1 MVYSIRETQAFSDL
15 FSSSDR
21 FEPERWELGQR
32 TPGEDTFHFLPF
44 GRGARS
50 CAGKEYA
57 KLLLKILTV
66 EVCRSCHWRLLNE
79 DTEMKFMP
87 VPHPADG
94 LPMHITHQLPAH
106 VRPRAA
112 TVRQLPVHL

>member
-57 KLLLKILTV
+57 KLLLKVLTV

-112 TVRQLPVHL
+112 TV